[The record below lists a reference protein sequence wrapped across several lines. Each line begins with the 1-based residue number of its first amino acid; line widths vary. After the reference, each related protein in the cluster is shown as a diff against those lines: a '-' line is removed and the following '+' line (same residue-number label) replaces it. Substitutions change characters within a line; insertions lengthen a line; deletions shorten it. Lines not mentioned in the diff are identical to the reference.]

1 MFSFLYKAALTV
13 VFGLTIAAG
22 SVSPSAAQAEVL
34 LTVETS
40 DNTTVTYSR
49 EDLAA
54 LPRVSF
60 KTSTIWTE
68 GVKEFSGV
76 PLKSILTASGIT
88 EGSVRAVA
96 VNDYLVEIPVGDL
109 EDNYPIIADQI
120 DGKSFSRR
128 EKGPIWVVFP
138 YDKAASYRTEENFGR
153 SIWQLVKLS
162 QK

>member
-1 MFSFLYKAALTV
+1 MFSFVYKAVLSV
-13 VFGLTIAAG
+13 VVALTIAAG
-22 SVSPSAAQAEVL
+22 SFSPSTAKAETL

-40 DNTTVTYSR
+40 DNKSITFTR
-49 EDLAA
+49 EDLSA

-76 PLKSILTASGIT
+76 PLKTILSNAGIT
-88 EGSVRAVA
+88 TGAVRAVA
-96 VNDYLVEIPVGDL
+96 VNDYIVEIPVDSL
-109 EDNYPIIADQI
+109 EDEYPILADQI

-128 EKGPIWVVFP
+128 EKGPLWVVFP

>member
-1 MFSFLYKAALTV
+1 MFSFVYKAVLSV
-13 VFGLTIAAG
+13 VVALTIAAG
-22 SVSPSAAQAEVL
+22 SFSPSTAKAETL

-40 DNTTVTYSR
+40 DNKSITFTR
-49 EDLAA
+49 EDLSA

-76 PLKSILTASGIT
+76 PLKTILSNAGIT
-88 EGSVRAVA
+88 TGAVRAVA
-96 VNDYLVEIPVGDL
+96 VNDYIVEIPVDSL
-109 EDNYPIIADQI
+109 EDEYPILADQI

-128 EKGPIWVVFP
+128 EKGPLWVVFP

-153 SIWQLVKLS
+153 GIWQLVKLS

>member
-1 MFSFLYKAALTV
+1 MFSFVYKAVLSV
-13 VFGLTIAAG
+13 VVALTIAAG
-22 SVSPSAAQAEVL
+22 SFSPSTAKAETL

-40 DNTTVTYSR
+40 DNKSITFTR
-49 EDLAA
+49 EDLSA

-76 PLKSILTASGIT
+76 PLKTILSNAGIT
-88 EGSVRAVA
+88 TGAVRAVA
-96 VNDYLVEIPVGDL
+96 VNDYIVEIPVDSL
-109 EDNYPIIADQI
+109 EDEYPILADQI

-128 EKGPIWVVFP
+128 EKGPLWVVFP
-138 YDKAASYRTEENFGR
+138 YDKSASYRTEENFGR